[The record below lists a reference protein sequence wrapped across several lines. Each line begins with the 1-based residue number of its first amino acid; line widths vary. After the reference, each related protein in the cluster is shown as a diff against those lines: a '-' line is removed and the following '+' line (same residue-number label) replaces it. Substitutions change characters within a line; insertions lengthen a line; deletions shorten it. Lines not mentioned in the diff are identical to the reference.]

1 MYSLYLTKYH
11 SSFKWISPN
20 YLNISIQIYLK
31 TLVTF
36 PSIIT
41 TTFLTPYLYIS
52 SILTFILLHLTSFLL
67 SIDFHFFYSSSF
79 VSTFLQNNFF
89 SSSRF
94 YPCPFPPSCYNS
106 NLFLAVYTSLPLLIN
121 NPFSFFHCLFPTF
134 SLYWPRVNLFFLYFF
149 SLISLFRFSRF
160 FRFLPL
166 AFICFISLSH
176 TLLSFAFSPLPFAL
190 FLHLFVCFFLS
201 SIHFLSPFIV
211 CFLLSSPFP
220 LIPLFLLLSPSLLS
234 FVFTSLT
241 PSIYFLPPSFP
252 LFFLPFALSLPL
264 SNYFSLSPFRFFL
277 PPTPFHLLS
286 LTFHL
291 LSCFLFYYPRYFH
304 FFVSL
309 FLFTWNICILFI
321 YLHFTHKLEFRG
333 KGSFHTTQ
341 AVFTLDNILELFCV
355 IKKYFFF
362 FFTFTILNCT
372 RDIFFKFQFIHCL
385 G

>member
-11 SSFKWISPN
+11 SSFKWIFPN

-121 NPFSFFHCLFPTF
+121 NPFSFFHCLFPSF
-134 SLYWPRVNLFFLYFF
+134 SLYWPRVLLFFLYFF

-166 AFICFISLSH
+166 AFICFISLSLTH
-176 TLLSFAFSPLPFAL
+176 SFHLLSPPFHLHYSSIYSFASSFPLSIS
-190 FLHLFVCFFLS
+190 FLPSSSAFFFLPLF
-201 SIHFLSPFIV
+201 HWFLSFF
-211 CFLLSSPFP
+211 CFLPLFFP
-220 LIPLFLLLSPSLLS
+220 LYLPPSLLLFTSSLPLLLCFSFHLRYPSLYPTTSPSLLS
-234 FVFTSLT
+234 V
-241 PSIYFLPPSFP
+241 SF
-252 LFFLPFALSLPL
+252 SLPHL
-264 SNYFSLSPFRFFL
+264 SICFPSPFI
-277 PPTPFHLLS
+277 
-286 LTFHL
+286 
-291 LSCFLFYYPRYFH
+291 CYPVFSSTIPDI
-304 FFVSL
+304 FISL
-309 FLFTWNICILFI
+309 FL
-321 YLHFTHKLEFRG
+321 
-333 KGSFHTTQ
+333 
-341 AVFTLDNILELFCV
+341 
-355 IKKYFFF
+355 YFFLLEIF
-362 FFTFTILNCT
+362 VFYSYIFIL
-372 RDIFFKFQFIHCL
+372 RIS
-385 G
+385 